1 MKFFIQRIQTT
12 KIVIFFNKTKIL
24 IIFSKKILLAIKKD
38 IPRLNDMKKGRLF
51 LFPVPIGAEE
61 LGLSLPAANLELL
74 SLCHTFIVEELR
86 TARRFLKKAGYPYAI
101 DDTVFFE
108 LNEHTSPQD
117 IGHYLDA
124 IGQGEDIGLL
134 SEAGLPCVADPGAM
148 ITRMAQ
154 QRGIEIVPLVG
165 PSSLMLA
172 LMASGFNGQSF
183 AFNGYLPVDKS
194 RRAAAIRHLEERLHR
209 EHQTQLFIEA
219 PYRNNQLLEAL
230 CSTLQPE
237 TMICVATNLTLP
249 TQYIR
254 TLPGGK
260 WKKEREKIDL
270 HKRNTV
276 FLIGE

>member
-1 MKFFIQRIQTT
+1 MER
-12 KIVIFFNKTKIL
+12 
-24 IIFSKKILLAIKKD
+24 
-38 IPRLNDMKKGRLF
+38 GRLI

-61 LGLSLPAANLELL
+61 IGTSLPAANLELL
-74 SLCHTFIVEELR
+74 ATCRTFIVEELR
-86 TARRFLKKAGYPYAI
+86 TARRFLKKAGYPFPI
-101 DDTVFFE
+101 DDTVFLE
-108 LNEHTSPQD
+108 LNEHTTHD
-117 IGHYLDA
+117 EIGNYLDA
-124 IGQGEDIGLL
+124 IERGENIGLL

-148 ITRMAQ
+148 ITKVAQ
-154 QRGIEIVPLVG
+154 RRGIEVVPLVG

-194 RRAAAIRHLEERLHR
+194 RRAAAIKHLEERLHR

-219 PYRNNQLLEAL
+219 PYRNNQMLEAL
-230 CSTLQPE
+230 STVLQSNI
-237 TMICVATNLTLP
+237 MICVACDLTLP

-254 TLPGGK
+254 SLTAAK
-260 WKKEREKIDL
+260 WQKEREKLNL

>member
-1 MKFFIQRIQTT
+1 MTR
-12 KIVIFFNKTKIL
+12 
-24 IIFSKKILLAIKKD
+24 
-38 IPRLNDMKKGRLF
+38 GRLI

-61 LGLSLPAANLELL
+61 MGYSLPAHNQELL
-74 SLCHTFIVEELR
+74 ATCHTFIVEELR
-86 TARRFLKKAGYPYAI
+86 TARRFLKKAGYPFPI
-101 DDTVFFE
+101 DDTQFFE
-108 LNEHTSPQD
+108 LNEHTTHEE
-117 IGHYLDA
+117 IGGYLDA
-124 IGQGEDIGLL
+124 IERGENIGLL

-148 ITRMAQ
+148 ITKVAQ
-154 QRGIEIVPLVG
+154 RHEIEIVPLVG

-183 AFNGYLPVDKS
+183 AFVGYLPVDKN
-194 RRAAAIRHLEERLHR
+194 RRTAAIKHLEERLHR

-219 PYRNNQLLEAL
+219 PYRNNQMLESLA
-230 CSTLQPE
+230 STLNPQ
-237 TMICVATNLTLP
+237 TMVCVACDLTLP

-254 TLPGGK
+254 SLTVAK

>member
-1 MKFFIQRIQTT
+1 MKGQ
-12 KIVIFFNKTKIL
+12 L
-24 IIFSKKILLAIKKD
+24 I
-38 IPRLNDMKKGRLF
+38 

-61 LGLSLPAANLELL
+61 IASSLPAQNIEWLA
-74 SLCHTFIVEELR
+74 SCRTFIVEELR

-101 DDTVFFE
+101 DDTTFHV
-108 LNEHTSPQD
+108 LNEHTTHEE
-117 IGHYLDA
+117 IGNYLDA
-124 IGQGEDIGLL
+124 IEKGENIGLL

-148 ITRMAQ
+148 ITRVAQ
-154 QRGIEIVPLVG
+154 RRGIAIVPLVG

-183 AFNGYLPVDKS
+183 AFVGYLPVDKTKRS
-194 RRAAAIRHLEERLHR
+194 AAIRHLEERLHR

-219 PYRNNQLLEAL
+219 PYRNNQMLEAL
-230 CSTLQPE
+230 SATLQPN
-237 TMICVATNLTLP
+237 TMICVACDLTMP

-254 TLPGGK
+254 SLPSEK
-260 WKKEREKIDL
+260 WKTEREKIDL

>member
-1 MKFFIQRIQTT
+1 M
-12 KIVIFFNKTKIL
+12 N
-24 IIFSKKILLAIKKD
+24 
-38 IPRLNDMKKGRLF
+38 GRLI

-61 LGLSLPAANLELL
+61 IASSLPSVNGELL
-74 SLCHTFIVEELR
+74 ASCHTFIVEELR
-86 TARRFLKKAGYPYAI
+86 TARRFLKKAGYPYPI

-108 LNEHTSPQD
+108 LNEHTTHEE

-124 IGQGEDIGLL
+124 IERGENIGLL

-148 ITRMAQ
+148 ITKIAQ
-154 QRGIEIVPLVG
+154 RRGIEVVPLVG

-183 AFNGYLPVDKS
+183 AFVGYLPVDKGK
-194 RRAAAIRHLEERLHR
+194 RAAAIRHLEERLHR

-219 PYRNNQLLEAL
+219 PYRNNQMLEAL
-230 CSTLQPE
+230 CTVLQPQ
-237 TMICVATNLTLP
+237 TMICVACDLTLP

-254 TLPGGK
+254 SLTAAK
-260 WKKEREKIDL
+260 WQKERAKVDL